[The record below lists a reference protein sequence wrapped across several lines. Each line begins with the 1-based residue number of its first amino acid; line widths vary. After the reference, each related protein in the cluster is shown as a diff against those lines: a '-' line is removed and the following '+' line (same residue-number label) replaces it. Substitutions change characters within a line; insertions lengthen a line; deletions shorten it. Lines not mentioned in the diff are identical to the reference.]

1 MRSYVRKPIKAEQF
15 DGSQKMIHKYHI
27 SVYNENGDKYGGFG
41 GPTPNEYTFN
51 ETYIDLGDWFVHQAD
66 GSIDVI
72 SNNVFNK
79 EFTLI

>member
-1 MRSYVRKPIKAEQF
+1 MLILKIFLRKKSNNYA
-15 DGSQKMIHKYHI
+15 KL
-27 SVYNENGDKYGGFG
+27 YNENGDKYGGFG
-41 GPTPNEYTFN
+41 DSTPNEYTFN